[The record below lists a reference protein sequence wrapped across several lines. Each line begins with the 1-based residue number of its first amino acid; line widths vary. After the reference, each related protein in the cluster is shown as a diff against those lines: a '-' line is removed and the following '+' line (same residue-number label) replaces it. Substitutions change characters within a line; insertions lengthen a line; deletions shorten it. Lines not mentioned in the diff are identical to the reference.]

1 MPSHPCTI
9 LTRSDSLRSLSCGFR
24 WGQVLLHK
32 SVCATPCGRL
42 GNCVC
47 NILALWAFSC
57 CEEDCAPL
65 HFVRGCES
73 PRFKQLNKETTMS
86 TVKANDFDFNQFNQ
100 LTERKPAGLQI
111 FLAQQLL
118 SNALWS
124 MEKFDNPRSDAVHG
138 VVTEIKQLRELMKQD
153 AIARSAA
160 TTV

>member
-1 MPSHPCTI
+1 
-9 LTRSDSLRSLSCGFR
+9 
-24 WGQVLLHK
+24 
-32 SVCATPCGRL
+32 
-42 GNCVC
+42 
-47 NILALWAFSC
+47 
-57 CEEDCAPL
+57 
-65 HFVRGCES
+65 
-73 PRFKQLNKETTMS
+73 MS
-86 TVKANDFDFNQFNQ
+86 TVKVNNFDFDQFNQ

-124 MEKFDNPRSDAVHG
+124 MEKFDNPRADAVHS

>member
-1 MPSHPCTI
+1 
-9 LTRSDSLRSLSCGFR
+9 
-24 WGQVLLHK
+24 
-32 SVCATPCGRL
+32 
-42 GNCVC
+42 
-47 NILALWAFSC
+47 
-57 CEEDCAPL
+57 
-65 HFVRGCES
+65 
-73 PRFKQLNKETTMS
+73 MS
-86 TVKANDFDFNQFNQ
+86 TVKVNDFDFNQFNQ